1 MKTIKAV
8 LVGDVYDYAEPVPDD
23 AVEIRFDGE
32 REVFVVT
39 QSRDAEQEKPEL
51 AICMKSAKALLSPG
65 QQLRSLSTLRQ
76 HVTCTL
82 WNWL

>member
-23 AVEIRFDGE
+23 AVDIAFDGE

-39 QSRDAEQEKPEL
+39 QAGDAEQEKPE
-51 AICMKSAKALLSPG
+51 
-65 QQLRSLSTLRQ
+65 
-76 HVTCTL
+76 
-82 WNWL
+82 